1 MTDIAVKKAGGVPSN
16 YAIILFGL
24 FLFPI
29 QIVAMFFSKRRRYD
43 SDEWERS
50 HYEMQYRSAAV
61 YLVIQA
67 ILFGIGAAGMF
78 LMQGKSNAEVAGLR
92 TWVTFITSGSYIL
105 MAWLAIRCV
114 RGLFLAGSK
123 TPLANPRSYTIWPH

>member
-1 MTDIAVKKAGGVPSN
+1 MTDVAVKKAGGVPSN

-24 FLFPI
+24 FFFPI
-29 QIVAMFFSKRRRYD
+29 QIVAMLFAKRRLTD
-43 SDEWERS
+43 GGEWERS

-67 ILFGIGAAGMF
+67 VLFGIGAAGMF
-78 LMQGKSNAEVAGLR
+78 LMHGKSNVEVAGLR
-92 TWVTFITSGSYIL
+92 TWVAVITYASYML

-114 RGLFLAGSK
+114 RGLFLAGAK